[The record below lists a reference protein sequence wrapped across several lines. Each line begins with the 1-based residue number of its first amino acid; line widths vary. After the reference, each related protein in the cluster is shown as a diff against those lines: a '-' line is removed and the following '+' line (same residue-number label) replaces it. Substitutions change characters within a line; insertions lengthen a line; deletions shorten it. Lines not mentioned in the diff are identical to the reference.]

1 MTIVSQI
8 IDFVIGVD
16 THAKTHTF
24 AVTAASGQALAQ
36 RPFPVT
42 SAGFTRAQEWVARIT
57 SNDPSLLWVVE
68 GASTYG
74 ATLVESLHQA
84 GHLVV
89 EAPPVPKGLR
99 AGKGKSDPID
109 AALIAAA
116 TLPLDVSRLRHPR
129 SDNGVRATIQV
140 LITARDQMNTQR
152 TAAVNAL
159 TALLRIVGL
168 GVDARSK
175 LSLTQIRHV
184 AAWRTRDEGTYLMI
198 ARAQAVRLAKQITS
212 LHTQLDTNEKLIKQL
227 VTLSPAA
234 GLLDMKG
241 IGPITAAVAFT
252 VWSHHGRVRSEAAFA
267 SIAGVNPLP
276 ASSGNTTRH
285 RLNRG
290 GDRRLN
296 HALHMATVTRMRVH
310 PETIA
315 YVARRKAEGLTKP
328 EIRRCL
334 KRYLA
339 RHIYRA
345 LNAAAAATI

>member
-8 IDFVIGVD
+8 ISFVIGVD

-24 AVTAASGQALAQ
+24 AVTAASGQPLAQ
-36 RPFPVT
+36 RTFPVT
-42 SAGFTRAQEWVARIT
+42 PAGFTRAQEWVARIT
-57 SNDPSLLWVVE
+57 SDDPSLLWVVE

-74 ATLVESLHQA
+74 ASLVESLHQA

-89 EAPPVPKGLR
+89 EAPNVPKGLR
-99 AGKGKSDPID
+99 SGKGKSDPID

-129 SDNGVRATIQV
+129 SDNGVRPAIRV
-140 LITARDQMNTQR
+140 LITARDQMTTQR

-159 TALLRIVGL
+159 TATLRTAPL
-168 GVDARSK
+168 GVDARK
-175 LSLTQIRHV
+175 KPSLTLIRRV
-184 AAWRTRDEGTYLMI
+184 AAWRTRDESIYLEI
-198 ARAQAVRLAKQITS
+198 VRADAVRLAKQITS
-212 LHTQLDTNEKLIKQL
+212 LHTQLDANEKLIKQL
-227 VTLSPAA
+227 VGISPAA
-234 GLLDMKG
+234 GLLNVKG
-241 IGPITAAVAFT
+241 IGPITAGVAFT
-252 VWSHHGRVRSEAAFA
+252 VWSHHGRIHSEAAFA

-296 HALHMATVTRMRVH
+296 HALHMATVTRMRVD
-310 PETIA
+310 PKTIE
-315 YVARRKAEGLTKP
+315 YVERRKAEGLTKP

-345 LNAAAAATI
+345 LNAAATATT